1 LLRGGS
7 SRWKKEPFAVYP
19 ITLPANTNA
28 MSFVPEHIIEDCALQ
43 IGESPEKAEALL
55 KAMGAAQ
62 PALLP
67 FIAGDESESAF
78 TQAEREYLLY
88 LLLVVWNAWDAV
100 HGRQPFISPEALSEA
115 EEKNW
120 ELLEATPA
128 KRFRERLDVFF
139 AHSTQE
145 DLLAF
150 LEDML
155 AEPEED
161 EGDDT
166 ELSVSR
172 EGREP
177 MFVLLKS
184 VVDCLE
190 KN

>member
-1 LLRGGS
+1 
-7 SRWKKEPFAVYP
+7 
-19 ITLPANTNA
+19 
-28 MSFVPEHIIEDCALQ
+28 
-43 IGESPEKAEALL
+43 
-55 KAMGAAQ
+55 
-62 PALLP
+62 
-67 FIAGDESESAF
+67 
-78 TQAEREYLLY
+78 
-88 LLLVVWNAWDAV
+88 LLVVWNAWDAV

-161 EGDDT
+161 EGDDA